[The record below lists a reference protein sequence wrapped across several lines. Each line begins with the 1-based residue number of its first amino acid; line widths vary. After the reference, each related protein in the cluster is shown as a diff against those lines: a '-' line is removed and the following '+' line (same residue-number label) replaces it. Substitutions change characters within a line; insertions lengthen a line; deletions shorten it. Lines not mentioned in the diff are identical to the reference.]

1 MKHIKEN
8 KAEIISRLGETY
20 ALTNEDIESMEYLH
34 DIIDDT
40 ELIIV
45 YGKDGKILLEI
56 NGYWS
61 CGCNMIMDAVKAVK
75 KMYLGE

>member
-1 MKHIKEN
+1 MKHIKED
-8 KAEIISRLGETY
+8 KAEIISRLGKAY
-20 ALTNEDIESMEYLH
+20 AVTNEDIEGMEYLQ

-45 YGKDGKILLEI
+45 YGKNKEILLEI

-61 CGCNMIMDAVKAVK
+61 CGCNMILDAVQAVK